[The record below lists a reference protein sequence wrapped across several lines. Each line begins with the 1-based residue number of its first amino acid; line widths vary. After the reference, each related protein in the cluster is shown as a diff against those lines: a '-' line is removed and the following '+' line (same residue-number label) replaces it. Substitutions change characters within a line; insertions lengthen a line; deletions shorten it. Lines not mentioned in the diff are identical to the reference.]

1 MKKCIINSRLRK
13 LELNKNLERELRKEK
28 DLDSRESRLRRKNLR
43 I

>member
-13 LELNKNLERELRKEK
+13 LELNRNLERELRKEK

-43 I
+43 L

>member
-43 I
+43 L

>member
-1 MKKCIINSRLRK
+1 MKKCIINLRLRK

-43 I
+43 L